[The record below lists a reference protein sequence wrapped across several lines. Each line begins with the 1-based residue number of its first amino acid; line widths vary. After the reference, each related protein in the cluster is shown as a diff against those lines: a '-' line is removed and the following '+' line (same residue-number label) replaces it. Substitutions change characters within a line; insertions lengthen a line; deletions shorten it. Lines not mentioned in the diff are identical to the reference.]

1 MAKDRETPLRR
12 LPVGSVKPDGWLA
25 KQLDIVN
32 ALQKR
37 MGADPSLLEGV
48 NWKGGEIF
56 PRYVRGLIL
65 LAGVLGEPQLTVKA
79 EGYMNAIF
87 DAALEGGDLLPED
100 RDGEA
105 PKTEAVKTLLSF
117 YELTGEQRALTALK
131 KFFKSRF
138 NTMSVTHSWH
148 HARARLLDEVE
159 AMDALYRESD
169 LEWLKDLA
177 EMLRDRSSDWFRLA
191 VRFPYKKAAEKCISP
206 AALKKA
212 VRTISQ
218 AESPR
223 EGKRVKPFT
232 PEKME
237 AEWKRPAHQ
246 LLVETDGVNMAKAV
260 KYPCTY
266 GAFMGDRELRRL
278 SLRLIANLD
287 KYHGNATGMFS
298 CDRRLG
304 GNSPTR
310 GIDIT
315 AAVEMMESLVSVLQ
329 ATGEGV
335 CADIL
340 EQIAFNV
347 IGAAAFDDGS
357 AVQDV
362 LMVNQVE
369 CSVRRKEFFAG
380 YPFGNA
386 YARGGITR
394 GSVALLSAY
403 PFFMQALCMMRGADE
418 LNFFAYAPC
427 TLDIPVRGSVLRIKE
442 ETGYPFR
449 NTVVFKVLE
458 ADGDADVRINFR
470 VPRGTTMQ
478 LISGGQVVATGGG
491 IISVKCTLRT
501 GSTFMLKLDIPLL
514 VTTNRD
520 GTHSLYKGN
529 VLMATRPGSE
539 VSVRSYPGGE
549 AAEVNAVTKW
559 SVAPVIAKSSG
570 RRTLYDAERTVV
582 GKMPEKPFD
591 RANAPFE
598 LYIRCKNV
606 LNWDF
611 DINGFSLAPTAPKFS
626 EESIERAFVPFGC
639 TSVRMAQFPPCY
651 RG

>member
-1 MAKDRETPLRR
+1 
-12 LPVGSVKPDGWLA
+12 
-25 KQLDIVN
+25 
-32 ALQKR
+32 
-37 MGADPSLLEGV
+37 
-48 NWKGGEIF
+48 
-56 PRYVRGLIL
+56 
-65 LAGVLGEPQLTVKA
+65 
-79 EGYMNAIF
+79 
-87 DAALEGGDLLPED
+87 
-100 RDGEA
+100 
-105 PKTEAVKTLLSF
+105 
-117 YELTGEQRALTALK
+117 
-131 KFFKSRF
+131 
-138 NTMSVTHSWH
+138 
-148 HARARLLDEVE
+148 
-159 AMDALYRESD
+159 
-169 LEWLKDLA
+169 
-177 EMLRDRSSDWFRLA
+177 
-191 VRFPYKKAAEKCISP
+191 
-206 AALKKA
+206 
-212 VRTISQ
+212 
-218 AESPR
+218 
-223 EGKRVKPFT
+223 
-232 PEKME
+232 
-237 AEWKRPAHQ
+237 
-246 LLVETDGVNMAKAV
+246 
-260 KYPCTY
+260 
-266 GAFMGDRELRRL
+266 
-278 SLRLIANLD
+278 
-287 KYHGNATGMFS
+287 MFS

-491 IISVKCTLRT
+491 TISVKCTLRT

-539 VSVRSYPGGE
+539 VFVRPYPGGE